1 MNVLIVGAG
10 AVGQVYGRHLAL
22 GGAHVHYFVRE
33 KYAEELRRGLA
44 FYPLNGRK
52 PRASAIRMPVA
63 PTDVLTRLDEVKA
76 ITWDQVYLCMSS
88 PALRGPWLGERCFS
102 LPS

>member
-33 KYAEELRRGLA
+33 KYADECRRGFT
-44 FYPLNGRK
+44 FYPLNRRK
-52 PRASAIRMPVA
+52 PRAAPVHMAVA
-63 PTDVLTRLDEVKA
+63 PGDILTRLDEVTA
-76 ITWDQVYLCMSS
+76 TG
-88 PALRGPWLGERCFS
+88 AE
-102 LPS
+102 